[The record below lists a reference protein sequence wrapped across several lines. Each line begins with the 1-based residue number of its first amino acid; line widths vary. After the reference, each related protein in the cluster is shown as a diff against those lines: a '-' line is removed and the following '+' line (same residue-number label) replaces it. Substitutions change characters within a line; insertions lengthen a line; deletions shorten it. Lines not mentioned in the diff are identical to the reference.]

1 MSKLYIFTQDYDNYG
16 TEEDP
21 HWKPKGGSDYF
32 VYDFDGDEA
41 TTIMLVRDQ
50 IECDNPFYRSQIAG
64 WEVVPNDYRTE
75 YERMQLDYE
84 GSIRFPTCVIC
95 LPARVISATK

>member
-16 TEEDP
+16 SENDP
-21 HWKPKGGSDYF
+21 YWKAKGGSDYF
-32 VYDFDGDEA
+32 VPDFDGDEA

-64 WEVVPNDYRTE
+64 WEVVPNDYLTE
-75 YERMQLDYE
+75 FEKDQLDYE
-84 GSIRFPTCVIC
+84 GSIRFP
-95 LPARVISATK
+95 ARVISATK

>member
-1 MSKLYIFTQDYDNYG
+1 MSKLYIFTQNYENYG
-16 TEEDP
+16 SENDP
-21 HWKPKGGSDYF
+21 YWKAKGGSDYF

-64 WEVVPNDYRTE
+64 WEVVPNDYMTE
-75 YERMQLDYE
+75 FEKDQLDYE
-84 GSIRFPTCVIC
+84 GSIRFP
-95 LPARVISATK
+95 ARVISINS

>member
-1 MSKLYIFTQDYDNYG
+1 MSKLYIFTQNYENYG
-16 TEEDP
+16 SENDP
-21 HWKPKGGSDYF
+21 YWKAKGGSDYF

-64 WEVVPNDYRTE
+64 WEVVPNNYLTE
-75 YERMQLDYE
+75 FEQDQLDYE
-84 GSIRFPTCVIC
+84 GSIRFP
-95 LPARVISATK
+95 ARVISINS